1 MYLRRLARQEKHIEK
16 KKQRNENVA
25 KEINFKNGQERG
37 GRD

>member
-16 KKQRNENVA
+16 KKKRNENVA
-25 KEINFKNGQERG
+25 KEINFQMDKREG